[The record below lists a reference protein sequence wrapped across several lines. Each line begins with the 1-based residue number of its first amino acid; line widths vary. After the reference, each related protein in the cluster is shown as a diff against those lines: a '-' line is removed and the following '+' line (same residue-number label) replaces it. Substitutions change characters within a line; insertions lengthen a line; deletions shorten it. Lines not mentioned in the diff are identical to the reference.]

1 MGILF
6 SIGEILIDFIP
17 RQKGIALKDVDSFT
31 RMPGGAPA
39 KFGGS
44 ASLITKVGED
54 AGKGAIS
61 SLPSKGEVLE
71 LIK

>member
-44 ASLITKVGED
+44 ASLTKVGED